1 MMYHDSCII
10 IVMNLYLL
18 SIQKAPFTIVTM
30 LTHYK
35 CQEKNYSRTQ
45 RLQRVDC
52 MEIRSTVTL
61 TVDHMEMCDDATHV
75 GNWKANPER
84 SYFTTLAKAR
94 QIED

>member
-1 MMYHDSCII
+1 
-10 IVMNLYLL
+10 
-18 SIQKAPFTIVTM
+18 
-30 LTHYK
+30 
-35 CQEKNYSRTQ
+35 
-45 RLQRVDC
+45 

>member
-1 MMYHDSCII
+1 
-10 IVMNLYLL
+10 
-18 SIQKAPFTIVTM
+18 
-30 LTHYK
+30 
-35 CQEKNYSRTQ
+35 
-45 RLQRVDC
+45 

-61 TVDHMEMCDDATHV
+61 TVDHMEMCDDAPHV